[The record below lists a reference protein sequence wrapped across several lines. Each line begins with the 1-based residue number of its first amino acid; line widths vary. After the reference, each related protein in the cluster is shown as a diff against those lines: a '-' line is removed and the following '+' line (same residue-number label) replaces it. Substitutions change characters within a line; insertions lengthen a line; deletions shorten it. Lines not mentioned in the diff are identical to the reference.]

1 MRLSIIR
8 NNSVRNMIL
17 PEDVKGSFWVDGFDN
32 NGNKRNIILIDSED
46 GKWKLVSNNSAYFIK
61 DGVMQPYAYLNN
73 NSFYEIKNEYDKD
86 SFIIY
91 TSPIIEN
98 YNNYEINEYLDK
110 GFSVGKKS
118 KNLIQYSLLDDVA
131 FYIKREN
138 NRLFIINNNSSKDIF
153 VNNIKLYNKL
163 ELRIGDTIFVYGL
176 RMILNGSAS
185 NNLSYSL
192 YINNLSVTG
201 VTTDLIPTGLI
212 EPQYK
217 KLICSLNLSYESII

>member
-17 PEDVKGSFWVDGFDN
+17 PEDVKGSFWVDGFVN

-46 GKWKLVSNNSAYFIK
+46 GKWKLVSNNSAYYIK
-61 DGVMQPYAYLNN
+61 DGIMQPFAFLDV

-138 NRLFIINNNSSKDIF
+138 NRK
-153 VNNIKLYNKL
+153 
-163 ELRIGDTIFVYGL
+163 R
-176 RMILNGSAS
+176 
-185 NNLSYSL
+185 
-192 YINNLSVTG
+192 
-201 VTTDLIPTGLI
+201 
-212 EPQYK
+212 
-217 KLICSLNLSYESII
+217 